1 MPIPAI
7 LTENVDEAAMKAAI
21 VTARGRVDEF
31 IRVLNE
37 KLLIFPF
44 GESTDQEG
52 REHRRLLDHRCFLCG
67 RRVHRQ
73 DRQRHGILT
82 TVTYCQKWQV
92 KKEEISDWMY
102 ILDERI
108 HGGFTIAPLLG
119 SQPKEQANAMRAR
132 LAG

>member
-31 IRVLNE
+31 I
-37 KLLIFPF
+37 

-82 TVTYCQKWQV
+82 TVTYCQKWLV

-132 LAG
+132 LAV